1 MPDGLS
7 GTTDGRAPLG
17 RRFLTVWVG
26 QTVSTIGSTLS
37 GVGVAVYVFV
47 ETGSAAWLGLL
58 GALASMPYLLT
69 APLLTLTDRFRRRS
83 MMIWADTFA
92 VVGPA
97 VALLLALSGRLEIW
111 HLAVAGFLG
120 GVGSSFQW
128 PAAQA
133 AIPALVEA
141 EALGRANGLNQL
153 GPAAGIVLGPVLATP
168 LVAWWGIEAVLIVD
182 VITFAIAVGSTLMVK
197 FDDATDDSTVSDDGS
212 WRALWLWLRG
222 DGRPLIVLLAVM
234 AAVNFFLAFFNVS
247 LLVMATELGGVAR
260 AGLVLGAGGAA
271 MIVGSLVSARR
282 GVGADRIGTFARALV
297 LAGVGFLVASA
308 YPSFVLVIV
317 GVVIALGSFPAVN
330 ASVSTVYHER
340 VPASMHGR
348 MFGLRTSIGRA
359 LEPVG
364 AIVAGVIVAHVAEPG
379 LADDGRLAGSVGA
392 ILGTG
397 AGRGAALTLAVVGLV
412 LIGIGIWLAGSTTRR
427 DLAGDATHAV
437 GSEPDPVMAC

>member
-1 MPDGLS
+1 MH
-7 GTTDGRAPLG
+7 
-17 RRFLTVWVG
+17 
-26 QTVSTIGSTLS
+26 
-37 GVGVAVYVFV
+37 VFV

-58 GALASMPYLLT
+58 GALASIPFLLT
-69 APLLTLTDRFRRRS
+69 APMLTLTDRFRRRS
-83 MMIWADTFA
+83 VMIWADTFA

-97 VALLLALSGRLEIW
+97 IAFVLALSDRLEVW

-133 AIPALVEA
+133 AIPALVEPA
-141 EALGRANGLNQL
+141 ALGRANGLNQL

-168 LVAWWGIEAVLIVD
+168 LVAWWGIEAVLLVD
-182 VITFAIAVGSTLMVK
+182 LITFAIAVGSTLIVK
-197 FDDATDDSTVSDDGS
+197 FDDATDDSNVADDGS
-212 WRALWLWLRG
+212 WRALWAWLRR

-234 AAVNFFLAFFNVS
+234 AAVNFFLAFFNIS
-247 LLVMATELGGVAR
+247 LLVLATELGGVAR

-271 MIVGSLVSARR
+271 MVVGSLISARR
-282 GVGADRIGTFARALV
+282 GVGADRIGTFSSALL
-297 LAGVGFLVASA
+297 LAGVGFVVAAA

-330 ASVSTVYHER
+330 AAVSTMYHER

-348 MFGLRTSIGRA
+348 MFGLRTSLGRA

-364 AIVAGVIVAHVAEPG
+364 AIVAGVVVAHVAEPG
-379 LADDGRLAGSVGA
+379 LADGGPLAGSVGV

-397 AGRGAALTLAVVGLV
+397 AGRGAALTLAVVGLI
-412 LIGIGIWLAGSTTRR
+412 LIGIGIWLAQSTVRR
-427 DLAGDATHAV
+427 QFAV
-437 GSEPDPVMAC
+437 GPAPADGSVSDAVSELVRVTGV